1 MRRVAV
7 IGGGIAGLAAAYEA
21 GKAGAEVVIYEASD
35 RAGGKLRTTTFAGR
49 AIDDGADAFLARVPW
64 ALDLCEE
71 LGIAAELVSPAESAA
86 YVYVDDA
93 LRSLPTGTV
102 LGVPTD
108 FATAERSGILR
119 GPIRH
124 EPAPHPLAPD
134 VDVSVGEVI
143 RAQLGDDVLERLVDP
158 LIGGIN
164 AGNSDRLSIR
174 AATPQ
179 LATAAESDGDIVR
192 ALRAQPA
199 AQPGPVF
206 YAPVGGME
214 AIVDALLATGIDV
227 RLRSAVSA
235 LDDIDADAIVLAT
248 PAWVTAEL
256 VRPAAPK
263 AAALLGAIGYATV
276 ALVTMAFPAAALGRP
291 LDGSGFL
298 VPRTEG
304 LLLTAVSW
312 TTSKWAHLRGDD
324 ERIVVRASAGR
335 IDDERI
341 DSLSDG
347 ALVDQAVGEL
357 HTTMASTGEP
367 DEVRVNRWRRGFPQ
381 YEPGHL
387 DRVDAIE
394 REIAAALPN
403 VALAGAAYR
412 GLGVPACIRS
422 GRDAARRWS

>member
-21 GKAGAEVVIYEASD
+21 GQAGAEVVIYEASD

-108 FATAERSGILR
+108 FAAAERSGILR

-174 AATPQ
+174 ATTPQ
-179 LATAAESDGDIVR
+179 LATAAESDGDIVH

-199 AQPGPVF
+199 AKPGPVF
-206 YAPVGGME
+206 YAPIGGME

-235 LDDIDADAIVLAT
+235 LDDIDADATVLAT

-256 VRPAAPK
+256 VRPAAPR
-263 AAALLGAIGYATV
+263 AATLLGAIRYASV
-276 ALVTMAFPAAALGRP
+276 ALVTFAFPAAAVGRP

-324 ERIVVRASAGR
+324 ERIVVRGSAGR

-347 ALVDQAVGEL
+347 ALVDQVIGEL
-357 HTTMASTGEP
+357 QATMAIAGEP

-394 REIAAALPN
+394 REVAAALPN